1 MGGEQ
6 EMLSAAREDEFT
18 CSSRGPVQILVTGTC
33 YCCSSTRDGTISGSG
48 LLRLNDRLGMG
59 RE

>member
-1 MGGEQ
+1 MNLLVRVEDQYRYWLLVRATVVVVLVMGP
-6 EMLSAAREDEFT
+6 FT
-18 CSSRGPVQILVTGTC
+18 DT
-33 YCCSSTRDGTISGSG
+33 G